1 MAVNPFAAFASMQ
14 DPYSML
20 QRSAGLTSSGV
31 PLPIARQMAMFG
43 GQQADV
49 PYMSPQDEQS
59 ALALVGQMGA
69 HAIGTVGALLD
80 VPGGIVRNYLGGKD
94 PLEPLQNPL
103 TVTGRVT
110 GRDLLKQWGIMGD
123 TPAGLPWQP
132 WKNPER
138 MLRAAAGIGT
148 EVLLDPTLFT
158 SFLGGA
164 TTKAGKAMQSL
175 GKPAMMELT
184 DILKVGKRQAALRFG
199 AIDELLKFSPN
210 AAKYT
215 DMLEAFAAKNATTLD
230 ALKSDRLGTA
240 FGLHVP
246 FTNIDVPLS
255 TPLDLLAPTMDDT
268 FGWLGRTTAGRMG
281 KAAMNPEY
289 LSTRSEYVQAQ
300 APRIFNSI
308 LDMTADVRS
317 KVEPIVT
324 EVAQKHWF
332 DPHHVAR
339 TLSMD
344 ELTSAR
350 HLVDDFGNDAIN
362 YVEFGKQI
370 DFAKNGRH
378 IPQAEQAEVYRLLDE
393 YKRITAEDLPKDLSL
408 GIDIDAL
415 DQNVIGYYSR
425 QINKL
430 PESSFTAAGRRVM
443 KVQRGY
449 QEARPEMT
457 AYLPTKMI
465 NELSIDSRFSG
476 KAHGLAATGKG
487 FYSELGSEMQKEY
500 GSRFASEI
508 AAAEAKMGK
517 PISWT
522 GLARWVADMEPERA
536 ANRIPLYSTD
546 VFTTMTRR
554 VEAAAQS
561 RSAAEGVHD
570 ILSANAKYYGDAI
583 TKGPKSESL
592 MSVFSRTPGMK
603 REEAMSA
610 WISRHFS
617 PDALANDP
625 ARREMFDKLVK
636 DNKLKI
642 VNGAIDN
649 MDLDVLNKLGH
660 AIKVPKEVGD
670 DVNRIMAVFSAPEA
684 LGPLLDAWS
693 AATNVWKKWVTIPWL
708 QFHARNLISG
718 LMRNWVG
725 GHFNPI
731 DYHHAT
737 AMIHSGSL
745 GRGAARRYFTNTAG
759 MTDEAATATLRNEL
773 FSQGVVSHHSGPQ
786 NLLEPIGGQTLD
798 IPGVT
803 RIMQPTR
810 NISTP
815 TGLARHVPSPV
826 RTGLDTWSRSG
837 AAAAYWVEAE
847 NRIAAYLNMRAKGM
861 APSAAAAK
869 VRALQVGY
877 DPIFATQTD
886 KVIRQFI
893 PFWGFNKNITPWTL
907 KSLIEN
913 PGGPLAQVAKRTATM
928 RSKDPVLP
936 EAVENTAAIQLPTDE
951 PGGMKFLSTLGMM
964 EEGLYGFAAPLLQIP
979 FGIAES
985 LGVPV
990 KAGSM
995 PHVAGGE
1002 AMREILSQSNP
1013 FVKGLIEMATQRSL
1027 YHGAGEPGGRPLQS
1041 LNPPLGSL
1049 VARVAEALTGQ
1060 PHTPKPIGGFM
1071 PVGLGHPLEQALPM
1085 VPGFA
1090 RLLST
1095 INTLTNPR
1103 TTWGERAMNVGTGLR
1118 IMDISPAQIAA
1129 RRNEMLR
1136 NAMTTYGARTF
1147 TKPYFRPEDLASMLP
1162 HERRQADLLNQL
1174 SRWMSYKY
1182 RQEQKANS
1190 RN

>member
-1 MAVNPFAAFASMQ
+1 
-14 DPYSML
+14 
-20 QRSAGLTSSGV
+20 
-31 PLPIARQMAMFG
+31 
-43 GQQADV
+43 
-49 PYMSPQDEQS
+49 
-59 ALALVGQMGA
+59 
-69 HAIGTVGALLD
+69 
-80 VPGGIVRNYLGGKD
+80 
-94 PLEPLQNPL
+94 
-103 TVTGRVT
+103 
-110 GRDLLKQWGIMGD
+110 
-123 TPAGLPWQP
+123 
-132 WKNPER
+132 
-138 MLRAAAGIGT
+138 
-148 EVLLDPTLFT
+148 
-158 SFLGGA
+158 
-164 TTKAGKAMQSL
+164 
-175 GKPAMMELT
+175 
-184 DILKVGKRQAALRFG
+184 
-199 AIDELLKFSPN
+199 
-210 AAKYT
+210 
-215 DMLEAFAAKNATTLD
+215 
-230 ALKSDRLGTA
+230 
-240 FGLHVP
+240 
-246 FTNIDVPLS
+246 
-255 TPLDLLAPTMDDT
+255 
-268 FGWLGRTTAGRMG
+268 
-281 KAAMNPEY
+281 
-289 LSTRSEYVQAQ
+289 
-300 APRIFNSI
+300 
-308 LDMTADVRS
+308 
-317 KVEPIVT
+317 
-324 EVAQKHWF
+324 
-332 DPHHVAR
+332 
-339 TLSMD
+339 
-344 ELTSAR
+344 
-350 HLVDDFGNDAIN
+350 
-362 YVEFGKQI
+362 
-370 DFAKNGRH
+370 
-378 IPQAEQAEVYRLLDE
+378 
-393 YKRITAEDLPKDLSL
+393 
-408 GIDIDAL
+408 
-415 DQNVIGYYSR
+415 
-425 QINKL
+425 
-430 PESSFTAAGRRVM
+430 
-443 KVQRGY
+443 
-449 QEARPEMT
+449 
-457 AYLPTKMI
+457 
-465 NELSIDSRFSG
+465 
-476 KAHGLAATGKG
+476 
-487 FYSELGSEMQKEY
+487 
-500 GSRFASEI
+500 
-508 AAAEAKMGK
+508 
-517 PISWT
+517 
-522 GLARWVADMEPERA
+522 
-536 ANRIPLYSTD
+536 
-546 VFTTMTRR
+546 MTRR

-617 PDALANDP
+617 PEAMVNNP

-642 VNGAIDN
+642 VNGTIDN

-731 DYHHAT
+731 DYYHT
-737 AMIHSGSL
+737 TSMIHTGSL
-745 GRGAARRYFTNTAG
+745 GRGAAKRYFPEIPG

-815 TGLARHVPSPV
+815 TGLARHIPSPV

-893 PFWGFNKNITPWTL
+893 PFWCVPADHEILTEDGWKTYDCVQSGDMVLTMNVELGTLEWQPVAAIASFDYDGELMRLQKRSPRKKVDDGVVIEFLCTDNHRWPVETRTNRGSQDEAWSRKVMLAYQFFGKDDYRLMTTGDFHQEESILSPRLARILGWVITDGYFRYRGEHCEMMVYQSPKKFLDEVIELLGTKPRKPHPTTGVVCVPVALEDVKAIRKVFTSKSDMPSIVGRLSREAADAMWDAMFKAEGNCDQDGRPVQFTQKHEKNKPVLEAFQILCVLTGRAANLSPSHDPKGCYVRRRTHYRVQYGVDRVKYTGKIWCPVTPNGTWVMRNKGAVVVTGNTFNKNITPWTL

-990 KAGSM
+990 RAGSM

-1041 LNPPLGSL
+1041 LNPPFGSL
-1049 VARVAEALTGQ
+1049 VARGAEALTGQ
-1060 PHTPKPIGGFM
+1060 PHTPKPIGGFV

-1182 RQEQKANS
+1182 RQEQKANN